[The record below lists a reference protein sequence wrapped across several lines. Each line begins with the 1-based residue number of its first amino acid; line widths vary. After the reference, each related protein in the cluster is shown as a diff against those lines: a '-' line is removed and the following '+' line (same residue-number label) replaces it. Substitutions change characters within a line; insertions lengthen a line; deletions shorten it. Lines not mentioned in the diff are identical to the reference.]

1 MERPEQDPLRQGEPP
16 AALQNLAKT
25 SLCGLTLSEAVAER
39 SSLEIPVCG
48 DGSQVLGLI
57 LDGEEKVLPRGA
69 YLEEPLGQAGAGKFF
84 HSPLGLR
91 TGEGE

>member
-69 YLEEPLGQAGAGKFF
+69 YLEEPGAGKFF